1 MTSSSI
7 AAITLLADRP
17 DLAVRWAELHWREWG
32 DEPGR
37 EELSWWVD
45 DAAQTVRRT
54 CVPVAFL
61 ALGHDGED
69 GEDGEVLGGVGPHQ
83 FDLVERRDR
92 SPWVVGTIVRAD
104 RRGQGVGQALM
115 AHLEAW
121 AVAAGIERV

>member
-17 DLAVRWAELHWREWG
+17 DLAVRWAELHWWEWG

-45 DAAQTVRRT
+45 DAAQAVRRT

-61 ALGHDGED
+61 ALRHDGED
-69 GEDGEVLGGVGPHQ
+69 GEDGDPGVPVRTLLDGP
-83 FDLVERRDR
+83 F
-92 SPWVVGTIVRAD
+92 
-104 RRGQGVGQALM
+104 QGAN
-115 AHLEAW
+115 
-121 AVAAGIERV
+121 